1 MTDYPAPSLVLDSND
16 NPCISYYQRATN
28 YGYLKYAQWT
38 GTNWSIQSVE
48 LASPM
53 SSLSLDSKG
62 NPHVSYCTAYGIY
75 MRYAIGAGSR
85 WNIQTVGDKSLGSP
99 SLALDSHDNPHIACA
114 QEFYHGHATFT
125 YGIAYVTENSITV
138 INSLVYSFIGLD
150 ILGLIVVMIF
160 FVKAFRRNRKTAK
173 LNQISFPVM

>member
-1 MTDYPAPSLVLDSND
+1 MTDFPAPSLALDSNN

-75 MRYAIGAGSR
+75 MRYAIGTGSR

-99 SLALDSHDNPHIACA
+99 SIALDSHDNPHIACPR
-114 QEFYHGHATFT
+114 
-125 YGIAYVTENSITV
+125 
-138 INSLVYSFIGLD
+138 
-150 ILGLIVVMIF
+150 ILSWTCNLYLWDCI
-160 FVKAFRRNRKTAK
+160 RY
-173 LNQISFPVM
+173 